1 MGNKIKLAMNV
12 TRIINIFLAISV
24 QNFVNVDD
32 LTLHHGKRYKVCIHA
47 NSTNKTH
54 ETWTE
59 TIDGVSACSDGI
71 VVDITPPVVGQ
82 VWIGWHE
89 HLQFQVIMA

>member
-1 MGNKIKLAMNV
+1 MMY
-12 TRIINIFLAISV
+12 INLCPTILE

-32 LTLHHGKRYKVCIHA
+32 LTLHHGKRYKVCIHT
-47 NSTNKTH
+47 NSTNITH
-54 ETWTE
+54 ETWWTE
-59 TIDGVSACSDGI
+59 TIEGVSACSDGI

-89 HLQFQVIMA
+89 HLQFQVIMV